1 VNSIEIILLTLTL
14 NFLIKGYFIL
24 MAKSFNDF
32 IKKDVFFGDFRLR
45 SRDAYDTYINI
56 RFIFKKNKGGFFS
69 SIKPMHINDLK
80 NEYKILCPE
89 MDLQF
94 PGHIDNIFIREI
106 LTKLGFNVD
115 ASDMV
120 NID

>member
-1 VNSIEIILLTLTL
+1 
-14 NFLIKGYFIL
+14 